1 MIKHV
6 GKHNN
11 RKVVILYKTV
21 PGEDHMCLV
30 SYSDALPQSFH
41 DEVMRVLESA
51 IGQQAKEFSDALFRS
66 LLSDGRN
73 ILHSL
78 HQEGLIK
85 KVPTSQ
91 VIVTPTN
98 TSSVR
103 LDELNAILQKME
115 QGEDAVKKL
124 KELDDQLGVRDPAKG
139 KTAKAA
145 KAQPKDVG
153 EPLVSESAAASDVL
167 SDTALVQA
175 RLDQA
180 ARMRREAQG
189 LMAEAARLEQE
200 AAEMKPATDVKTKK
214 TSKKIKVN

>member
-21 PGEDHMCLV
+21 PGEDHMCLL

-41 DEVMRVLESA
+41 DEVMKVLESPV
-51 IGQQAKEFSDALFRS
+51 GQQAKEFSDALFRS
-66 LLSDGRN
+66 LLPDGRN

-124 KELDDQLGVRDPAKG
+124 KELDDQLGVRDPK
-139 KTAKAA
+139 KTTKS
-145 KAQPKDVG
+145 KTKDVG
-153 EPLVSESAAASDVL
+153 EPTVPNVEVSGVL
-167 SDTALVQA
+167 TDADLAKSWVE
-175 RLDQA
+175 QA
-180 ARMRREAQG
+180 AKMRADAER
-189 LMAEAARLEQE
+189 LLTEAARLEQE
-200 AAEMKPATDVKTKK
+200 AKTLSTPTDAKPKKTTKK
-214 TSKKIKVN
+214 AKVG